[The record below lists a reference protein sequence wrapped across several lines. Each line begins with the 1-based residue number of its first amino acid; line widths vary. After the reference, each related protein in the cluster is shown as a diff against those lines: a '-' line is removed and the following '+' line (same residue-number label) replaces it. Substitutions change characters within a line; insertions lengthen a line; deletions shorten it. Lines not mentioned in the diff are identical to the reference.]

1 MKKVI
6 VALLVLLVA
15 SCDLL
20 TTRNPEQPVT
30 LANANIPATT
40 PDILFDNLK
49 SALEE
54 KVVENYMV
62 CFVDTA
68 FSKKKYRFIP
78 SSGSSSQFP
87 VLNSWN
93 LESER
98 QYFKNQKTVSKA
110 GKSIA
115 FGLSNKLN
123 TQFGD
128 SAIYQ
133 FDYNLSIAANDLS
146 ISGEYIGTIQFK
158 IALDSRNQ
166 WVITEIDD
174 YKKSSFPSW
183 SELKGRLY

>member
-6 VALLVLLVA
+6 ILLIFLA
-15 SCDLL
+15 AACDLL
-20 TTRNPEQPVT
+20 TTRNPEQPDT
-30 LANANIPATT
+30 LANASIPATT

-49 SALEE
+49 SSLEE

-78 SSGSSSQFP
+78 SSGSTSQFP

-93 LESER
+93 LDSER
-98 QYFKNQKTVSKA
+98 QYFKNQKTVSKT
-110 GKSIA
+110 GNSIA
-115 FGLSNKLN
+115 FSLSNKLN
-123 TQFGD
+123 TQLGD
-128 SAIYQ
+128 SAVYQ
-133 FDYNLSIAANDLS
+133 YDYNLSIAANDLS

-174 YKKSSFPSW
+174 FKKSSFPSW